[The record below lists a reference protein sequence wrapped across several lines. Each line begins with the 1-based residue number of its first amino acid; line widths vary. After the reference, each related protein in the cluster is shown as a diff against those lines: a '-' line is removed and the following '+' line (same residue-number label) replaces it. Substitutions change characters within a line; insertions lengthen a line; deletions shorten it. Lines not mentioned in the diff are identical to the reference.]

1 MFDMSGGSAGTS
13 CTSLSAALRQAV
25 KDPGV
30 GSIVLDIDSPGG
42 DVEGVDELASEIYAA
57 RKQKKTPLYPI
68 AFVRPQLTSGGPGIR
83 NCGQPFILDRLDR
96 RVHVARGRLS
106 ST

>member
-57 RKQKKTPLYPI
+57 RKQKKTPLRNNPKLSRMPGRMY
-68 AFVRPQLTSGGPGIR
+68 AFSLGLSAGRIKP
-83 NCGQPFILDRLDR
+83 
-96 RVHVARGRLS
+96 AR
-106 ST
+106 